1 MSQKNLFELVY
12 ILLDKKSVTAKN
24 LAEHFGVS
32 ERTILRWAESLAEA
46 GVPVYSTQGRYG
58 GFSIAENYVLD
69 KTIFTDEEKCSE
81 FVKRHQI
88 AEGVYQIGSN
98 RFDYSHAIKYVL
110 QNYKLEIV
118 DFSVLLRLILMCK
131 VDLVFILIRKDEE

>member
-1 MSQKNLFELVY
+1 M
-12 ILLDKKSVTAKN
+12 
-24 LAEHFGVS
+24 
-32 ERTILRWAESLAEA
+32 
-46 GVPVYSTQGRYG
+46 
-58 GFSIAENYVLD
+58 
-69 KTIFTDEEKCSE
+69 
-81 FVKRHQI
+81 KRHQI